1 MSKVTEE
8 ICRKLRATAGE
19 FGQDKMRMDEVVV
32 ITPLIT
38 PTLDNGKVG
47 GHTCIRAPT
56 IGETTLGNCSYD
68 VARFFEDI

>member
-1 MSKVTEE
+1 MSEATEE

-19 FGQDKMRMDEVVV
+19 FGQDKMRMDKVV
-32 ITPLIT
+32 IITTLI
-38 PTLDNGKVG
+38 DKKIG

-56 IGETTLGNCSYD
+56 ISETTLGNCSYD